1 MGKRKVAGPHTAMI
15 LVASVTLML
24 GRDKETGERN
34 SLAKDAELTEA
45 LVEKYGLSDKD
56 VQSLVDDGKLVERT
70 VRAAAPGGVDPAEL
84 AAEKKR
90 ADDAEADYA
99 ELEKHVEKLEAQI
112 KEQGEQIDKLTAEL
126 SAAPDVPA
134 AGKGATK
141 A

>member
-1 MGKRKVAGPHTAMI
+1 MGKHKVAGPHTAMI

-56 VQSLVDDGKLVERT
+56 IQSLVDDGKLVEQK

-112 KEQGEQIDKLTAEL
+112 KIQGEQIDKLTADLAE
-126 SAAPDVPA
+126 ATKPA
-134 AGKGATK
+134 DAGKGATK